1 MKKYISDSRVQKN
14 EWSMSKASLMFLVQ
28 HANSHHG
35 QRELHDV
42 EFPVAMPKIDSDF
55 YAVLGISKDKQMS

>member
-1 MKKYISDSRVQKN
+1 
-14 EWSMSKASLMFLVQ
+14 MSKASLMFLVQ
-28 HANSHHG
+28 HAHSHHG